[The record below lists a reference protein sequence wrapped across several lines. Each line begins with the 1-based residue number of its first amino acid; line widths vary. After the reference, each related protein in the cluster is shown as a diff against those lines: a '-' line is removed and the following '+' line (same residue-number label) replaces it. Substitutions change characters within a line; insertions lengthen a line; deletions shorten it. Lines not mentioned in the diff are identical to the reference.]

1 MPALPTFAELL
12 AGIPPLATTLAHA
25 HAYHGHSAYNDTV
38 APESLAEHMHR
49 VMLYFGQLAQAHGLD
64 TVADTLAQE
73 ATARA
78 VPAAEQARV
87 AGLAKRLL
95 VQAVWHHDFG
105 KVNAAY
111 QAHIQNP
118 GRPEFLAV
126 KHDFSSHHAL
136 ISTYLFVVRELHT
149 ILEQEP
155 ATTQKALAATLLALA
170 YPVERHH
177 SPRLGDDLAQGNTS
191 LQGPAQALQAYLTLF
206 DTNVSTE
213 NQQFI
218 HELIGKRADA
228 PKHNGHTETLA
239 ALTQPRQ
246 PAFAL
251 YALVRLTFS
260 LLTAAD
266 FYGTAHYYNGWDD
279 AHPYEDFGLI
289 TGELRAKII
298 QNARMLQG
306 YNRQVTEQ
314 LAEWLAEDP
323 TQVAWQVPSADN
335 LNKLR
340 SRMAAEVVTN
350 VRQHAHERLFYLHA
364 PTGGGKTNLSMLAA
378 AELLAANPELTKIY
392 YVFPFTT
399 LITQTAQALRDT
411 LGLTADEV
419 VQLHSRADYARK
431 DYPGDP
437 EPDARYGREH
447 RTQLDNLFVNFPVC
461 LLTHVRFVDVLK
473 TSRKEANY
481 LLHRLANSIVILDEL
496 QSYDP
501 RHWDKLAW
509 LFEEYARTF
518 NIRFVLMSATL
529 PRLNALKLGEA
540 DYVRVPFRELLPEAR
555 QRFFLNPN
563 FGQRVRFDFSLET
576 ELTTP
581 DRKDTEARQAYL
593 RQLAGQVLARSEVW
607 ADEHDGRVRT
617 VIEFIFKKT
626 ATEFH
631 SLAGELLP
639 GYTLLVLSGT
649 ILEPRRRAIIYFLK
663 NQPAA
668 CPKVLLITTQVV
680 EAGVDIDMDL
690 GFKDRSL
697 LDSEEQLAGRV
708 NRNATK
714 QGSVLY
720 LFRLDSAKLLY
731 GHDKRYGV
739 QESREFRQEA
749 ASILASKDFD
759 RLYRE
764 VMQGIDSWNAKAGG
778 VNLSTYQ
785 EQCRH
790 LNFPAVD
797 ENLKLIDQETGT
809 LFIPCSMGRYPD
821 IWAAGEWRQPGPLD
835 FSSEQEWTI
844 FQAKNWLLTPAQQ
857 QFLRSHYIEFAEGYL
872 SGQTVLDLFVSF
884 IKEPGK
890 DREEKQANRLNKK
903 KLQGILTLFTCSL
916 FAQSK
921 DMQRI
926 QTSIHARDCYG
937 MWALDAQDWRE
948 VYDPE
953 SGIRSDKLA
962 VDEFTVFL

>member
-1 MPALPTFAELL
+1 MLPLPTFAELL
-12 AGIPPLATTLAHA
+12 AELPSLAATLCNA

-49 VMLYFGQLAQAHGLD
+49 VMLYFGQLTQAHGLD
-64 TVADTLAQE
+64 AVADTLARE
-73 ATARA
+73 AVAGA
-78 VPAAEQARV
+78 VPAAEHGRTAIHV
-87 AGLAKRLL
+87 KRLL

-111 QAHIQNP
+111 QAHIQNAE
-118 GRPEFLAV
+118 RPEFASV
-126 KHDFSSHHAL
+126 RHSFSSHHAI
-136 ISTYLFVVRELHT
+136 ISTYLFVVRELKV
-149 ILEQEP
+149 ILTREP
-155 ATTQKALAATLLALA
+155 DTTQQTLAAALLAVA

-177 SPRLGDDLAQGNTS
+177 APRLGDDLAQGNTS
-191 LQGPAQALQAYLTLF
+191 LQGPAQALQAYLALF
-206 DTNVSTE
+206 GTSLSSDD
-213 NQQFI
+213 QQFV
-218 HELIGKRADA
+218 HELMG
-228 PKHNGHTETLA
+228 NGHAETLA
-239 ALTQPRQ
+239 PLTTAQR

-251 YALVRLTFS
+251 YALVRLGFS

-266 FYGTAHYYNGWDD
+266 YYGTAHYYHGWDD
-279 AHPYEDFGLI
+279 ARPYDDFGLL
-289 TGELRAKII
+289 TGELRERVIH
-298 QNARMLQG
+298 NARTLQP
-306 YNRQVTEQ
+306 YNKAVTSD
-314 LAEWLAEDP
+314 LGSWLAQDP
-323 TQVAWQVPSADN
+323 QQPRWQAASQKN
-335 LNKLR
+335 LNDLR
-340 SRMAAEVVTN
+340 SRMAAEVVAN
-350 VRQHAHERLFYLHA
+350 VHQHAHERLFYLHA

-378 AELLAANPELTKIY
+378 AELLATNPELTKIY

-431 DYPGDP
+431 EYADDP

-481 LLHRLANSIVILDEL
+481 LLHRLANSVVVLDEL

-529 PRLNALKLGEA
+529 PRLDELAH
-540 DYVRVPFRELLPEAR
+540 VRVPFRELLPEAR
-555 QRFFLNPN
+555 ARYFLNPN

-576 ELTTP
+576 ELPTP
-581 DRKDTEARQAYL
+581 DRKDAGGRQGFLTAL
-593 RQLAGQVLARSEVW
+593 VGKVKTRSEAW
-607 ADEHDGRVRT
+607 AVENRGQVRT

-626 ATEFH
+626 ATAFYAEAH
-631 SLAGELLP
+631 KTLP
-639 GYTLLVLSGT
+639 DYTLLVLSGS
-649 ILEPRRRAIIYFLK
+649 ILEPRRRAIINFLK
-663 NQPAA
+663 NPPAE

-714 QGSVLY
+714 TGSVLY

-731 GHDKRYGV
+731 GHDRRYGV
-739 QESREFRQEA
+739 QESA
-749 ASILASKDFD
+749 AFQPLAEEILNTKDFD

-764 VMQGIDSWNAKAGG
+764 VMQQIDAWNAKAGG

-785 EQCRH
+785 DYCRR

-797 ENLKLIDQETGT
+797 RELQLIEQETQT
-809 LFIPCSMGRYPD
+809 VFVPCEIGVYTSIFAGGQWKQPED
-821 IWAAGEWRQPGPLD
+821 SDFATEADFAA
-835 FSSEQEWTI
+835 
-844 FQAKNWLLTPAQQ
+844 FQRKHRLLTASQL
-857 QFLRSHYIEFAEGYL
+857 QFLNSQDVHITNGKL
-872 SGQTVLDLFVSF
+872 SGTAVFDLFVSL
-884 IKEPGK
+884 IKTHGK
-890 DREEKQANRLNKK
+890 NRDEKNIKRLNMKQ
-903 KLQGILTLFTCSL
+903 LQGILALFTFSL
-916 FAQSK
+916 FAQSR
-921 DMQRI
+921 DMRLLQNDLN
-926 QTSIHARDCYG
+926 ANEECG
-937 MWALDAQDWRE
+937 FWLLDRNDWRRI
-948 VYDPE
+948 YDEE
-953 SGIRSDKLA
+953 SGIRTDALA
-962 VDEFTVFL
+962 AEEFSVFL